1 VPCARPGSDL
11 VYCSPADMH
20 APGWQTRR
28 ADTASH
34 GAEAAC
40 SPLQCAIAAPGRRAA
55 QDDSELGQ
63 LVVRPLH
70 EAHAYETALIL
81 TDAFLIDRQPPEF
94 PWMLCA
100 ARCPPPPPPPPTL
113 LPRPASGFRPQ
124 PLASAGAA
132 FWQPAACGALLAG
145 LRA

>member
-1 VPCARPGSDL
+1 
-11 VYCSPADMH
+11 M
-20 APGWQTRR
+20 
-28 ADTASH
+28 
-34 GAEAAC
+34 
-40 SPLQCAIAAPGRRAA
+40 
-55 QDDSELGQ
+55 
-63 LVVRPLH
+63 VRPLH

-81 TDAFLIDRQPPEF
+81 TEAFLIDRQPPEF

-100 ARCPPPPPPPPTL
+100 ARTPL

-145 LRA
+145 LRALAVQHRASPLPLSA